1 MQVVPE
7 GTRANPWMIVL
18 DLFYNNSIGLSVNS
32 ALGNGIAV
40 YYNAFCQ
47 FRIDYAFSSHLVV
60 FILPPAHAAV
70 RAIHSQRLIFLFH
83 RWSFPTLRASTL
95 ER

>member
-40 YYNAFCQ
+40 YYNVCNLPVSN
-47 FRIDYAFSSHLVV
+47 RLCV
-60 FILPPAHAAV
+60 F
-70 RAIHSQRLIFLFH
+70 
-83 RWSFPTLRASTL
+83 
-95 ER
+95 